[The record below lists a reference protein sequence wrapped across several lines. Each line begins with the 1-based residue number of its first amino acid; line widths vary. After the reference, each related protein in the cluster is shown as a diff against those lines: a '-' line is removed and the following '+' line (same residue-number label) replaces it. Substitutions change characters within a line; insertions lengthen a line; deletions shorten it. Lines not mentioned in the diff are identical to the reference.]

1 MYNIY
6 DFIKW
11 TLIHIN
17 PNTIPKSA
25 TLLIPN
31 NECGTEPWHY
41 LYGSTKV
48 ATNADTLDRYYKNH
62 YYKTY
67 TRAEYDAIT
76 KDWKPDE
83 WATDCQGLLDAYLT
97 YEENELTDWNADMN
111 YKYMCE
117 DKGAVQAI
125 TRDYVVGE
133 AVFMQSASTGKM
145 THIGWVC
152 GFLPSGEPVV
162 VEARG
167 IKYGVVITTFN
178 SRSWT
183 HRGLMT
189 KKFEYPEPVE
199 KPVIFEVTKPV
210 MEGDFVFDMQKA
222 LNSAGYT
229 DDTDKPLTVDGKW
242 GAKSQSALIKFL
254 KAHAPV
260 EEPPAPIINPII
272 PIITFKSADGRITY
286 GISELKIET

>member
-1 MYNIY
+1 MYSVLR
-6 DFIKW
+6 FISW
-11 TLIHIN
+11 ALTHIN
-17 PNTIPKSA
+17 VNTIPKSA
-25 TLLIPN
+25 KLLIPN
-31 NECGTEPWHY
+31 NECGAEPWHY

-76 KDWKPDE
+76 KNWKPDE

-97 YEENELTDWNADMN
+97 YEENEPIDWNADMN

-117 DKGAVQAI
+117 DKGTVQAI
-125 TRDYVVGE
+125 TRDYVIGE
-133 AVFMQSASTGKM
+133 AVFMQNSTSGKM

-167 IKYGVVITTFN
+167 VKFGVIVTAFN
-178 SRSWT
+178 GRGWT

-189 KKFEYPEPVE
+189 KKFEYPELVE

-210 MEGDFVFDMQKA
+210 MQGDFVIEMQKA

-229 DDTDKPLTVDGKW
+229 DTNGNVLEVDGKW
-242 GAKSQSALIKFL
+242 GIKSQEAFNKLL
-254 KAHAPV
+254 LAHKPV
-260 EEPPAPIINPII
+260 DSTPQPIINPII